1 MKAVDATFFPLGVK
15 QQLHGMFGQSFF
27 ELLSDVYNC
36 YPFTTAQPHLPPV
49 AAGDVATRRKFILDN
64 SMPTASG
71 GSVSINELDQRYRLG
86 DQKVAVPSG
95 SGPTPASERV
105 AREVELAQKQLHG
118 MVSRVATPKLPT
130 PPLVEPRQDMF
141 SRYVSSDTCMSYCQT
156 ATLRPTLGTSALF

>member
-1 MKAVDATFFPLGVK
+1 MYVPSPAGMKH
-15 QQLHGMFGQSFF
+15 QLHGTFGQSFL
-27 ELLSDVYNC
+27 ELLSDMYNC
-36 YPFTTAQPHLPPV
+36 YPFTTAQPQLPSV
-49 AAGDVATRRKFILDN
+49 APGDVATRRKFILDN
-64 SMPTASG
+64 STPAASG
-71 GSVSINELDQRYRLG
+71 GSVSSKELDQRYRLG

-141 SRYVSSDTCMSYCQT
+141 SRCVLSDCDIS
-156 ATLRPTLGTSALF
+156 LHI